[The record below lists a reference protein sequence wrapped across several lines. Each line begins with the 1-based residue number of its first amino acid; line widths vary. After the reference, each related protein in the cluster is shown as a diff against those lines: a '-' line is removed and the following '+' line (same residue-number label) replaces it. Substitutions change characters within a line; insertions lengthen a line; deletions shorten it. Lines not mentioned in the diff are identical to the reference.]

1 MSFNTLEEKL
11 ETRAKAIL
19 DADSTFAGYSIT
31 VSKGEDDD
39 ELSLPRCLVIC
50 EGGEESIPGLG
61 NFNCELIIRLVESMD
76 DTTLANHQT
85 HVATVRDL
93 FMDTNI
99 ASTLSDATEKVTV
112 FAAKSFNIA
121 KTVED
126 RNWVCDLSIDVL
138 AAASDLVSTGH
149 SDLRAALS
157 TIIKTVS
164 STGTPEVLGTDS
176 TLFHSITFQG
186 MKAART
192 LNAGNVYIQPA
203 SGNDTAGYRLEPG
216 ASITFQAGQE
226 DNHFA
231 ADQFYIDVETAGDG
245 VVAIHSL

>member
-19 DADSTFAGYSIT
+19 DGDSTFSGYSIT

-85 HVATVRDL
+85 HVATMRDL
-93 FMDTNI
+93 FMDDGI
-99 ASTLSDATEKVTV
+99 AGTLTDSDEAVTV
-112 FAAKSFNIA
+112 FGVKSFSIS

-126 RNWVCDLSIDVL
+126 RNWVCDLSLEVL
-138 AAASDLVSTGH
+138 AAASN
-149 SDLRAALS
+149 
-157 TIIKTVS
+157 
-164 STGTPEVLGTDS
+164 
-176 TLFHSITFQG
+176 IT
-186 MKAART
+186 
-192 LNAGNVYIQPA
+192 
-203 SGNDTAGYRLEPG
+203 
-216 ASITFQAGQE
+216 
-226 DNHFA
+226 
-231 ADQFYIDVETAGDG
+231 
-245 VVAIHSL
+245 

>member
-19 DADSTFAGYSIT
+19 DGDSTFSGYSIT

-85 HVATVRDL
+85 HVATMRDL
-93 FMDTNI
+93 FMDDGI
-99 ASTLSDATEKVTV
+99 AATLTDSDEAVTV
-112 FAAKSFNIA
+112 FAVKSFSIS

-126 RNWVCDLSIDVL
+126 RNWVCDLSLEVL
-138 AAASDLVSTGH
+138 AAAS
-149 SDLRAALS
+149 
-157 TIIKTVS
+157 TIT
-164 STGTPEVLGTDS
+164 
-176 TLFHSITFQG
+176 
-186 MKAART
+186 
-192 LNAGNVYIQPA
+192 
-203 SGNDTAGYRLEPG
+203 
-216 ASITFQAGQE
+216 
-226 DNHFA
+226 
-231 ADQFYIDVETAGDG
+231 
-245 VVAIHSL
+245 

>member
-19 DADSTFAGYSIT
+19 DGDSTFSGYSIT

-85 HVATVRDL
+85 HVATARDL
-93 FMDTNI
+93 FMDDGI
-99 ASTLSDATEKVTV
+99 AATLTDSDEAVTV
-112 FAAKSFNIA
+112 FGVKSFSIS

-126 RNWVCDLSIDVL
+126 RNWVCDLSLEVL
-138 AAASDLVSTGH
+138 AAAS
-149 SDLRAALS
+149 
-157 TIIKTVS
+157 TIT
-164 STGTPEVLGTDS
+164 
-176 TLFHSITFQG
+176 
-186 MKAART
+186 
-192 LNAGNVYIQPA
+192 
-203 SGNDTAGYRLEPG
+203 
-216 ASITFQAGQE
+216 
-226 DNHFA
+226 
-231 ADQFYIDVETAGDG
+231 
-245 VVAIHSL
+245 

>member
-19 DADSTFAGYSIT
+19 DGDSTFSGYSIT

-85 HVATVRDL
+85 HVATMRDL
-93 FMDTNI
+93 FMDDGI
-99 ASTLSDATEKVTV
+99 AATLTDSDEAVTV
-112 FAAKSFNIA
+112 FGVKSFSIS

-126 RNWVCDLSIDVL
+126 RNWVCDLSLEVL
-138 AAASDLVSTGH
+138 AAAS
-149 SDLRAALS
+149 
-157 TIIKTVS
+157 TIT
-164 STGTPEVLGTDS
+164 
-176 TLFHSITFQG
+176 
-186 MKAART
+186 
-192 LNAGNVYIQPA
+192 
-203 SGNDTAGYRLEPG
+203 
-216 ASITFQAGQE
+216 
-226 DNHFA
+226 
-231 ADQFYIDVETAGDG
+231 
-245 VVAIHSL
+245 

>member
-19 DADSTFAGYSIT
+19 DGDSTFSGYSIT

-50 EGGEESIPGLG
+50 DGGEESIPGLG

-93 FMDTNI
+93 FMDDGI
-99 ASTLSDATEKVTV
+99 AGTLTDSTEAVTV
-112 FAAKSFNIA
+112 FAVKSFSIS

-126 RNWVCDLSIDVL
+126 RNWVCDLSLEVL
-138 AAASDLVSTGH
+138 AAASN
-149 SDLRAALS
+149 
-157 TIIKTVS
+157 
-164 STGTPEVLGTDS
+164 
-176 TLFHSITFQG
+176 IT
-186 MKAART
+186 
-192 LNAGNVYIQPA
+192 
-203 SGNDTAGYRLEPG
+203 
-216 ASITFQAGQE
+216 
-226 DNHFA
+226 
-231 ADQFYIDVETAGDG
+231 
-245 VVAIHSL
+245 